1 MIRRNNYSLRGLVRR
16 LGFSLLLIVAGS
28 WLLLIPA
35 RLPEFLLRLPGL
47 DWNKPLIKIYSL
59 TIDLV
64 VMFDFAGLT
73 LLFLGFFMSFFYR
86 GRLSPRLKR
95 LAELGEDHW

>member
-1 MIRRNNYSLRGLVRR
+1 MIRRGNYSLRGLVRR
-16 LGFSLLLIVAGS
+16 VVLSLLLIVAGS

-35 RLPEFLLRLPGL
+35 RWPELLLKLPGL
-47 DWNKPLIKIYSL
+47 DWNRPLMKIDSM
-59 TIDLV
+59 IVDLGLIL
-64 VMFDFAGLT
+64 DFAGLT
-73 LLFLGFFMSFFYR
+73 LIFLGFFMGLFYR